1 MFTHSLLPFKY
12 IPLLHK
18 HAFVDVDVVPVVVV
32 FARQL
37 VHALQL
43 LAPPV
48 LYVPVAQAPHVL
60 PVPVQSL
67 LLGVLLLP
75 PPELKYPASILLQ
88 LPAPP
93 VLYVPPGHKV

>member
-1 MFTHSLLPFKY
+1 MLVHTLLLFKY

-18 HAFVDVDVVPVVVV
+18 HALVDVDFVPVVVV
-32 FARQL
+32 FARQS

-43 LAPPV
+43 LAPAA

-75 PPELKYPASILLQ
+75 PPVLK
-88 LPAPP
+88 
-93 VLYVPPGHKV
+93 